1 MPDEPAAPSIFFVPT
16 PIGNLADI
24 TLRGIE
30 TLNSVDLIACE
41 DTRHSRKLLKH
52 YEIDKA
58 LTSLHDHNESRKIPE
73 IIAKA
78 QSGDRIAVISD
89 AGTPCLSDPGYRL
102 IRACI
107 ENSIRPVGRPAAF
120 KSRVLTPV
128 TASPVTARAGA
139 ASDAPA
145 ASDRREK

>member
-16 PIGNLADI
+16 PIGNLADM

-30 TLNSVDLIACE
+30 TLKSVDLIACE

-58 LTSLHDHNESRKIPE
+58 LTSLHDHNESRKISE

-107 ENSIRPVGRPAAF
+107 ENSIPYEVLPGPSAVTTALVASGLPPLHLR
-120 KSRVLTPV
+120 RVSSV
-128 TASPVTARAGA
+128 
-139 ASDAPA
+139 
-145 ASDRREK
+145 